1 MYNLEEWKLVETE
14 SVAYEISRDI
24 FLIEGEKSQQWCN
37 GIFTNNIRS
46 MKAPQFKCNA
56 YCNDRGHVQGL
67 ATLLCLEPSSFLC
80 ILEHPSLEDF
90 QKRFSMFMILD
101 DIESTSKGSKIITLQ
116 GSQSSKYLSIIGE
129 DLGFSMPEDGHYSSN
144 SERNIY
150 CISHDRTGFGGV
162 DIIAVTEEAY
172 TQVITTIEKH
182 QIPFGTPDTLEAL
195 RIFSNKVNLS
205 KDVSERN
212 FVHELRINEDCCA
225 FDKGCY
231 VGQKYKS
238 DGRQRYL
245 EQTPNEIFFEEDIDI
260 PCDVFIEES
269 STKSVGTITSK
280 AHTPNGIMGLA
291 ILRKTAWENNQKVI
305 LKSSKRTTLGYV
317 YSPI

>member
-14 SVAYEISRDI
+14 SVAYEIPRDI

-46 MKAPQFKCNA
+46 MKAPQFKFNA
-56 YCNDRGHVQGL
+56 YCNDRGHVQGF
-67 ATLLCLEPSSFLC
+67 ATLLCLDTSSFLC
-80 ILEHPSLEDF
+80 ILEYPSLADF

-101 DIESTSKGSKIITLQ
+101 DIESTPKGSKIITLQ
-116 GSQSSKYLSIIGE
+116 GSQYSKYLSIIGE
-129 DLGFSMPEDGHYSSN
+129 DLGFSIAENSHYSSN

-150 CISHDRTGFGGV
+150 CISHNRTGFGGV
-162 DIIAVTEEAY
+162 DIIVTTEEAY

-195 RIFSNKVNLS
+195 RIFSNKVDLS
-205 KDVSERN
+205 KDISERN
-212 FVHELRINEDCCA
+212 FVHELRINKDCCA

-231 VGQKYKS
+231 VGQ
-238 DGRQRYL
+238 
-245 EQTPNEIFFEEDIDI
+245 EIINRMDVKGILNKRLTRILLEEDIDI
-260 PCDVFIEES
+260 PCDVFVGDS

-280 AHTPNGIMGLA
+280 AHTPQGIVGLS
-291 ILRKTAWENNQKVI
+291 ILRKTAWENNQKV
-305 LKSSKRTTLGYV
+305 LVLNSKKHV
-317 YSPI
+317 YATIYEP